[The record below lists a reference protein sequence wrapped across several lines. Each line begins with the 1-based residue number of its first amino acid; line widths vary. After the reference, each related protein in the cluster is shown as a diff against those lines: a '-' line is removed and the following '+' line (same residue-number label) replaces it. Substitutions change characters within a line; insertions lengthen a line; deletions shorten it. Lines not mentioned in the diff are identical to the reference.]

1 MIIPIIRLFIAR
13 LRRQQAEQDRQILAN
28 RVHLLEIEAKKAQK
42 MINETKRRTA
52 QLRKQK
58 QARADERFAKAEKEA
73 AERETMQKRQAAKR
87 SSLEEKLKVE
97 KDSAKRILLKRRAAK
112 AAQVRSVVFCGGG
125 GERICIIYRRNA
137 FIITTVSAYC
147 S

>member
-1 MIIPIIRLFIAR
+1 MAHCNQAR

-58 QARADERFAKAEKEA
+58 QARADDRFAKAEKKA
-73 AERETMQKRQAAKR
+73 LRAPR
-87 SSLEEKLKVE
+87 STSKVQCVCE
-97 KDSAKRILLKRRAAK
+97 VGTAWTD
-112 AAQVRSVVFCGGG
+112 
-125 GERICIIYRRNA
+125 
-137 FIITTVSAYC
+137 
-147 S
+147 

>member
-1 MIIPIIRLFIAR
+1 MIILFRSPIRLFIAR

-58 QARADERFAKAEKEA
+58 QARADDRFAKAEKEA
-73 AERETMQKRQAAKR
+73 SERETMQKRQAAKIELFSDCLTR
-87 SSLEEKLKVE
+87 
-97 KDSAKRILLKRRAAK
+97 
-112 AAQVRSVVFCGGG
+112 
-125 GERICIIYRRNA
+125 
-137 FIITTVSAYC
+137 
-147 S
+147 

>member
-1 MIIPIIRLFIAR
+1 MAHCNQAR

-58 QARADERFAKAEKEA
+58 QARADDRFAKAEKEA
-73 AERETMQKRQAAKR
+73 TEREAMQERQAAKR
-87 SSLEEKLKVE
+87 SSIEEKLKVE
-97 KDSAKRILLKRRAAK
+97 KDAAKRILLKRRAAK
-112 AAQVRSVVFCGGG
+112 AAQARWCLCGATSLA
-125 GERICIIYRRNA
+125 IA
-137 FIITTVSAYC
+137 
-147 S
+147 